1 MESEWHVIS
10 NVSAV
15 TDLVHLLSR
24 KIAQEAKLRDSLVK
38 CMPLIST
45 WRDPDARIP
54 LENDDVSLVL

>member
-38 CMPLIST
+38 CMPLIS
-45 WRDPDARIP
+45 
-54 LENDDVSLVL
+54 